1 MTTKPFPHLGF
12 LWTLSTMFT
21 FPHQP
26 SSSSSSLQPPPS
38 LAQSRAPIRLLPHSS
53 LSAQLSAS
61 GTCDAG
67 REGEDLVNS
76 PVKYEPGAG
85 PPPQTPGTRSAT
97 PDRWPRHPATRP
109 LLCPLACLGQ
119 GSLKATGRPEGPAG
133 NGRDG
138 SEQTSRGQHK
148 ELLSGQW
155 RRELSEYGVRA
166 TVKTGGVLWNGWAA
180 INHSDSSAHILF
192 SG

>member
-97 PDRWPRHPATRP
+97 PRQMAPPPSHPATPVSTRLPWPRVTQGHRP
-109 LLCPLACLGQ
+109 ARGASRKRAGRVGTNEPRPAQGASLG
-119 GSLKATGRPEGPAG
+119 SVEK
-133 NGRDG
+133 
-138 SEQTSRGQHK
+138 
-148 ELLSGQW
+148 
-155 RRELSEYGVRA
+155 RA
-166 TVKTGGVLWNGWAA
+166 E
-180 INHSDSSAHILF
+180 
-192 SG
+192 